1 MYFVVFMKKCMAWV
15 MGLCKFSSALG
26 LSNRNMMNM
35 PLSCIHNP
43 RRPDAGPFSFLSG
56 GNSKVEDLWK

>member
-1 MYFVVFMKKCMAWV
+1 MYMYLICSIYEEMHG
-15 MGLCKFSSALG
+15 MGDGSLKFSSALG
-26 LSNRNMMNM
+26 LSNIRNMMNM

-56 GNSKVEDLWK
+56 GN